1 MAGAADPGQSAQV
14 GPPAP
19 AVPVTDA
26 EAVRTMLLRLVDG
39 RVAHRL
45 RLEAGLTQDE
55 LAQRA
60 RVSRRTVGRLEDGEH
75 VRPESAAQIAKA
87 LESLSPRGAGPAGR
101 SPVDRE

>member
-1 MAGAADPGQSAQV
+1 MGA
-14 GPPAP
+14 PAP
-19 AVPVTDA
+19 LPLTEA

-45 RLEAGLTQDE
+45 RLEAGLTQDD

-75 VRPESAAQIAKA
+75 VRPESAAQIAAA
-87 LESLSPRGAGPAGR
+87 LESLSRLSAKR
-101 SPVDRE
+101 